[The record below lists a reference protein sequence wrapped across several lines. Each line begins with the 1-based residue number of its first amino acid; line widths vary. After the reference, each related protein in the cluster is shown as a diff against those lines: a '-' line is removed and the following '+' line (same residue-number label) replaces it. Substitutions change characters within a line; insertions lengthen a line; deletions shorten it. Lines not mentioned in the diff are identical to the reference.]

1 MSEDNFKPKVDAS
14 RSEEHK
20 PAEVR
25 NAQIRQG
32 KERLAKGSQKPNLN
46 PVITDETYGGLREEN
61 RVVMR
66 HQIALNLD
74 SFRAAPEEFTPRPNR
89 TYPLLA
95 PLAAPFCSVI
105 IPNYNGQRFLP
116 TLLAALQKQTFQDFE
131 IILADDASPDDS
143 VTQVEAEHPEVR
155 LLVNRQNQGFAR
167 TCNAAVDAALGRVVV
182 LLNND
187 TEPEPTWLAEL
198 LKAVCARPDAAIF
211 ASKMLL
217 YNERNTLHTT
227 GDFIGGDGIP
237 RNRGV
242 WQLDLGQYD
251 QTTEV
256 FSGSGGGSAFRKDV
270 WQALGGFD
278 EDFWMY
284 LEDVDYGFR
293 AQLMGWCAVFVPTA
307 RLYHH
312 LSATGGGVLASYY
325 VGRNTI
331 WNIAKNMPRD
341 LLLRNL
347 PKICA
352 GQLAVTWDA
361 LRHIRGAAARARLR
375 GQMAGILGLPR
386 QLQKRQVIQGRR
398 QVESTE
404 LARRLISC

>member
-1 MSEDNFKPKVDAS
+1 MSEKNLKPTVDPS

-25 NAQIRQG
+25 NAQVRQG
-32 KERLAKGSQKPNLN
+32 KERLAKGAQKINLN
-46 PVITDETYGGLREEN
+46 PVVTDETYGGLREEE

-89 TYPLLA
+89 TYP
-95 PLAAPFCSVI
+95 PLAQATPPFCSVI

-131 IILADDASPDDS
+131 IILADDASPDNS
-143 VTQVEAEHPEVR
+143 VAQVEAEYHEVR

-167 TCNAAVDAALGRVVV
+167 TCNAAVDAAVGRVVV

-187 TEPEPTWLAEL
+187 TEPEPTWLGEL
-198 LKAVCARPDAAIF
+198 VKAVCAHPDVAIF

-217 YNERNTLHTT
+217 FNERNMLHTT
-227 GDFIGGDGIP
+227 GDFIGADGIP

-242 WQLDLGQYD
+242 WELDWGQYD
-251 QTTEV
+251 QQTEI

-293 AQLMGWCAVFVPTA
+293 ARLMGWRAVFVPTA

-331 WNIAKNMPRD
+331 WNIAKNMPRG

-347 PKICA
+347 PKILA
-352 GQLAVTWDA
+352 GQLTVTWDA

-375 GQMAGILGLPR
+375 GQIAGILGLPR
-386 QLQKRQVIQGRR
+386 QLQKRKVVQARR
-398 QVESTE
+398 RVENAD
-404 LARRLISC
+404 LARQII